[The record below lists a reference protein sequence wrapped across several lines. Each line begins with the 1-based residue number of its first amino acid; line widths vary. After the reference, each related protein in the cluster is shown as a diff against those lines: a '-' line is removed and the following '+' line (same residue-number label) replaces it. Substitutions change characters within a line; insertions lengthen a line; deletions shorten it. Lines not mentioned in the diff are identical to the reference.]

1 MGRLRIPFV
10 SDRELLRWKTRARR
24 FLVRVRQ
31 VVPPGGRL
39 ILGVL
44 LMAGGLLAFLPILGL
59 WMLPL
64 GLAVASLDVVPAL
77 RWLRGGR

>member
-1 MGRLRIPFV
+1 MGKSRIPFL
-10 SDRELLRWKTRARR
+10 SDAELSRWKTRARR

-31 VVPPGGRL
+31 VVPPGGRFV
-39 ILGVL
+39 LGVL
-44 LMAGGLLAFLPILGL
+44 LMMGGLLAFLPVLGL

-77 RWLRGGR
+77 RWLRVGR